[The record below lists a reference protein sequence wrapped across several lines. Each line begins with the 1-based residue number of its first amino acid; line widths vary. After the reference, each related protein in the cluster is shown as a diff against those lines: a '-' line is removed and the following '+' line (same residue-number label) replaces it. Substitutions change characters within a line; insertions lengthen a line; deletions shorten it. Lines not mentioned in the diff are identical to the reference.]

1 MMKVGDIVRN
11 RNSESGELGVFMGLR
26 TFDNGQGGKP
36 YTCAEVFW
44 PERRKVGSIQT
55 NMIEKIDESR

>member
-1 MMKVGDIVRN
+1 MKVGDIVRN
-11 RNSESGELGVFMGLR
+11 RNSESGELGIFMGLR
-26 TFDNGQGGKP
+26 TFNNGQGGNP

-55 NMIEKIDESR
+55 NMIEKIDESG